1 MKAISFESKPMN
13 KVSNDNKYRILL
25 LLLIYVMKKRALNKM
40 EKQASRSPLLKI
52 ALTTSLV
59 IGCIEN
65 MNAANVANDMS
76 FVKDLSRKNNSNA
89 LK

>member
-1 MKAISFESKPMN
+1 
-13 KVSNDNKYRILL
+13 
-25 LLLIYVMKKRALNKM
+25 MKKRALNKM

-52 ALTTSLV
+52 ALTTSLL

-65 MNAANVANDMS
+65 INAANVANDIS
-76 FVKDLSRKNNSNA
+76 FVKVFRSKNNSSA